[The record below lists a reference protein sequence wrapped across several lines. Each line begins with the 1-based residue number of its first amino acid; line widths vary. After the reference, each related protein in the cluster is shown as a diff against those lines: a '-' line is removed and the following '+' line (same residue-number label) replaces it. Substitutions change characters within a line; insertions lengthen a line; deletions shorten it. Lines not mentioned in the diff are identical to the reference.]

1 MDLLPTVEFP
11 EEMDTLSWVQERLEN
26 FLSLLSI
33 IDSRILGAW
42 KAKLPLNLKCSV
54 ASI

>member
-1 MDLLPTVEFP
+1 MDLLPAMELS

-26 FLSLLSI
+26 FLSLFS
-33 IDSRILGAW
+33 IDSRILRVW
-42 KAKLPLNLKCSV
+42 KSKVPLNLKCFV

>member
-26 FLSLLSI
+26 FLLLLSI
-33 IDSRILGAW
+33 DSRMLGVR
-42 KAKLPLNLKCSV
+42 KAKLPLNLKCFV

>member
-33 IDSRILGAW
+33 DSRILRVW
-42 KAKLPLNLKCSV
+42 KSKVPLNLKCFV